1 MSYDLTYKHD
11 IILIYTNNVV
21 AQLDTLA
28 LQAPGYTDAALTRAD
43 RVTEQTVVD

>member
-11 IILIYTNNVV
+11 IILIYTNNVA

-28 LQAPGYTDAALTRAD
+28 LQAPGHADAALTRAD
-43 RVTEQTVVD
+43 RVTVQTVVD